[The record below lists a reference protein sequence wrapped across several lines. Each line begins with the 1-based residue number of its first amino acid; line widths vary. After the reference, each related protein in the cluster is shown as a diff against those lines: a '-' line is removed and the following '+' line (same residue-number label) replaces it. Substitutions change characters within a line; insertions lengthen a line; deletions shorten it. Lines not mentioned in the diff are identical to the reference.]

1 MRTRLLESWPG
12 DNVGETATCEKPF
25 RGERRFVRGNVSG
38 RDASYEEALY
48 GRSRFA
54 CPPSIS
60 EPPLML
66 INGEFGTVVCAFE
79 CFLYIYRFRC
89 LCALR
94 FFFLKISAFHSGRM
108 KFAEDG
114 FSTFGCLRWDSSDA
128 FGSAF
133 LNFFVWELCFSLVS
147 PLWE

>member
-1 MRTRLLESWPG
+1 M
-12 DNVGETATCEKPF
+12 K
-25 RGERRFVRGNVSG
+25 GNISG

-60 EPPLML
+60 EPPLLL
-66 INGEFGTVVCAFE
+66 INGEFGTVVYALE
-79 CFLYIYRFRC
+79 RFLYIYRGSV
-89 LCALR
+89 ASVPYV
-94 FFFLKISAFHSGRM
+94 FFLKISAFHTGRM

-114 FSTFGCLRWDSSDA
+114 FSSFGCPRWDSSDA

-133 LNFFVWELCFSLVS
+133 LNFFVWELCVSLVS
-147 PLWE
+147 PLWELCYSLALG